1 MTLCAVVHAETVT
14 RKEANA
20 VAQTFFN
27 AAYGEVTAPPQMV
40 WNGRNLTTDRLFSPF
55 LVYNS
60 PKGGYVIV
68 SSENKAYP
76 ILGYSLK
83 RTFDRNKLSESEKE
97 LLKKYAMEIEVVRYD
112 PRISVKALHAWQN
125 MREYIAGILERP
137 YDSDEYRNLSSERKN
152 KIEELD
158 RAGKQILM
166 AQATEF
172 ESLDPDNYRRL
183 TLDDVSAAE
192 EIPFK
197 FYDDFIK
204 SVRDELNRQQINL
217 DELISPSKPVVKS
230 IGDGHFEI
238 TYPENIRM
246 MRIYA
251 VSGMQMMEKYFKETR
266 VMNID
271 LSALSPGY
279 YIGLGMADSG
289 KIYGFKFCR

>member
-27 AAYGEVTAPPQMV
+27 AAYGEVTALPQMV

-217 DELISPSKPVVKS
+217 DELISPSKPMVKS
-230 IGDGHFEI
+230 IGGGHFEI

-271 LSALSPGY
+271 LSALLPGY